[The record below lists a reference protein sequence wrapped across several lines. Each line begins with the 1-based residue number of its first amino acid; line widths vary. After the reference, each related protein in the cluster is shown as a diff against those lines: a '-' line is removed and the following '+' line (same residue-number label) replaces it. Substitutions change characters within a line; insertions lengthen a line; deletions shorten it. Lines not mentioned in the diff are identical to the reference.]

1 MTGVLDWLV
10 VGGGIH
16 GTHLS
21 HVLVHA
27 AGVPADR
34 VRVLDREPV
43 PLAAFWRCV
52 EACGM
57 TSLRSPGVHHLD
69 LHPYSL
75 LQFARTEGRR
85 VAGFVPPYDRPKL
98 PLFRAHCDYV
108 IERHGLH
115 ALRAIADTYRIVA
128 QPWGYRVETSA
139 GHLDTKRVVLALGAG
154 GELAL
159 PRWAEGTQASW
170 HIFHADF
177 TRPPARAH
185 ARVAIIGGGITAA
198 QLALSLARDGARP
211 TVVARH
217 PIREH
222 RFDSDPGWLGPLEME
237 RFARGTPATRR
248 ALIGN
253 ARHRGSLTPEL
264 RRAVARA
271 ERDKKLAWLH
281 AEVAGVA
288 HTGGEIVLTLGGPP
302 DTLVV
307 DHLAFATGFE
317 RARPGGRLVAELVE
331 TLGLPCAA
339 CGYPLLGESLAWRP
353 GLYVSGALAELELGP
368 TARNIAGARA
378 AGERLLRVA
387 RQP

>member
-1 MTGVLDWLV
+1 VTGVLDWLV

-34 VRVLDREPV
+34 VRVLDREPE

-52 EACGM
+52 AACGM

-75 LQFARTEGRR
+75 LQFARNEGRR

-98 PLFRAHCDYV
+98 PLFRAHCEYV
-108 IERHGLH
+108 IERYGLH
-115 ALRAIADTYRIVA
+115 ALRAVADTHRIVA
-128 QPWGYRVETSA
+128 RPWGFRVETSA
-139 GHLDTKRVVLALGAG
+139 GHLDAKRVVLALGAG
-154 GELAL
+154 GQLAL
-159 PRWAEGTQASW
+159 PRWADDAQTAW

-177 TRPPARAH
+177 ARPPARAG

-198 QLALSLARDGARP
+198 QLALSLGRDGARP

-217 PIREH
+217 AIREH
-222 RFDSDPGWLGPLEME
+222 RFDSDPGWLGPLEMM
-237 RFARGTPATRR
+237 RFARSTPAMRR
-248 ALIGN
+248 ALIGK
-253 ARHRGSLTPEL
+253 ARHRGSLPPEL
-264 RRAVARA
+264 RRSVGRAV
-271 ERDKKLAWLH
+271 RDGKLTWLH
-281 AEVAGVA
+281 AEVTGVEPSGA
-288 HTGGEIVLTLGGPP
+288 EIVLALDGERDVLT
-302 DTLVV
+302 V
-307 DHLAFATGFE
+307 DHLAFATGFD
-317 RARPGGRLVAELVE
+317 RGRPGGRLVAELVE
-331 TLGLPCAA
+331 ALGLPCAA
-339 CGYPLLGESLAWRP
+339 CGYPLVDTSLAWCP

-378 AGERLLRVA
+378 AGERLVRIA
-387 RQP
+387 RP